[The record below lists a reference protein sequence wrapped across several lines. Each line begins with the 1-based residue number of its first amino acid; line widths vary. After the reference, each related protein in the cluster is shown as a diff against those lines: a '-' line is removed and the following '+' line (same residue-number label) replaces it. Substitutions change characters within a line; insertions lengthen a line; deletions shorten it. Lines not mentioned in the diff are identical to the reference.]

1 MAKLPTGVRKKS
13 NGTYEKRFTINGKR
27 YSVYGKSTKEISDK
41 ETELRQKVFDGTY
54 IKNDDITLDA
64 YFEEWQ
70 QKKLKHV
77 KENSLRTYTV
87 IYKTHI
93 SPILGRK
100 KVAEIEKREVE
111 KLLNEL
117 GADYSAQ
124 TSNYVLSVI
133 RMILNDAYKD
143 DIIKKNVASTVK
155 NQRSTDKATQT
166 YHRALTVEEQ
176 NAFTKE
182 IEEDFYYE
190 FIMFLLVTGCRV
202 GEAAA
207 LEWSDVDTD
216 KNVIHITKTVT
227 KSLDGKTIIG
237 DSTKTKAGRRD
248 IPLNDGIKAILKKQK
263 HKMASYDGVI
273 KFNGRVFSTMNSS
286 IVQQN
291 AVNKAIRDALARLDE
306 RGTHIEHFTC
316 HALRDTFATRCIEAG
331 MNPKTL
337 QTILGHENLSMTMD
351 RYAHVMPSTK
361 QEEMNNVKWNI
372 G

>member
-1 MAKLPTGVRKKS
+1 
-13 NGTYEKRFTINGKR
+13 
-27 YSVYGKSTKEISDK
+27 
-41 ETELRQKVFDGTY
+41 
-54 IKNDDITLDA
+54 
-64 YFEEWQ
+64 
-70 QKKLKHV
+70 
-77 KENSLRTYTV
+77 
-87 IYKTHI
+87 
-93 SPILGRK
+93 
-100 KVAEIEKREVE
+100 
-111 KLLNEL
+111 
-117 GADYSAQ
+117 
-124 TSNYVLSVI
+124 
-133 RMILNDAYKD
+133 MILNDAYKD
-143 DIIKKNVASTVK
+143 DIVKRNVASTVK

-182 IEEDFYYE
+182 IENDFYYE

-202 GEAAA
+202 GEVAA
-207 LEWSDVDTD
+207 LGWSDIDIE

-263 HKMASYDGVI
+263 HKMASYDGII
-273 KFNGRVFSTMNSS
+273 KFNGRIFSTMYSG

-291 AVNKAIRDALARLDE
+291 TVNKAIRDALKRLE
-306 RGTHIEHFTC
+306 EKGTHIEHFTC
-316 HALRDTFATRCIEAG
+316 HALRDTFATRAIESG

-351 RYAHVMPSTK
+351 RYAHCMPSTK
-361 QEEMNNVKWNI
+361 QQEMNNVKWNI